1 MYFLI
6 QGLGIVMTINNEQKI
21 TSLSPFRHG
30 LNSLLKKKVA
40 VSVILI
46 LIIVYIVGLFAPL
59 IAPYS
64 YSETDLMNTQSG
76 PTLDHIFGTDRLG
89 RDIFTRI
96 IWGIQT
102 TVIITIVG
110 LVTGSLILGV
120 SLGLVAGYFR
130 GKADSIITRTGE
142 VLAAFPD
149 ILLIII
155 LAATLRPRIVDFART
170 IEDMS
175 GINGIVSSGIV
186 DFAVIGIALLPLSWF
201 GMMRLVRGQV
211 LSVGQREYVQAA
223 RIAGA
228 SNTRILFRHIL
239 PNVIGP
245 IIVSAS
251 FGLGAVAG
259 TEVFLSFLGLGV
271 QPPHPSLGIMIAD
284 VTGRGA
290 SSVSVLKNH
299 PEQILAPIAV
309 VWILIFCWNLLG
321 DALTDI
327 FNPRSK

>member
-6 QGLGIVMTINNEQKI
+6 QGLGIVMTISNEQKI

-40 VSVILI
+40 VSVIIVLI
-46 LIIVYIVGLFAPL
+46 VVYFVGLFAPL

-155 LAATLRPRIVDFART
+155 LAATLRPRIVDFARS

-239 PNVIGP
+239 PNVIGQ

>member
-1 MYFLI
+1 MI
-6 QGLGIVMTINNEQKI
+6 IKKKSN
-21 TSLSPFRHG
+21 SLSSSPFKEG
-30 LNSLLKKKVA
+30 LKSLLQKKVA
-40 VSVILI
+40 LTVIII
-46 LIIVYIVGLFAPL
+46 LSAVYLAGIFSPL

-64 YSETDLMNTQSG
+64 YSETNLLNTQSS
-76 PTLDHIFGTDRLG
+76 PSWENIFGTDRLG

-102 TVIITIVG
+102 TVIITFVG

-120 SLGLVAGYFR
+120 SLGLIAGYFR
-130 GKADSIITRTGE
+130 GRVDAFITRIGE
-142 VLAAFPD
+142 ILAAFPD

-155 LAATLRPRIVDFART
+155 LAATLRPRIVDLTRKF
-170 IEDMS
+170 EDFT

-211 LSVGQREYVQAA
+211 LSVSQREYVQAA
-223 RIAGA
+223 KIAGA
-228 SNTRILFRHIL
+228 SNARILFRHIL

-284 VTGRGA
+284 VSGRGS
-290 SSVSVLKNH
+290 SSVSVLVNH
-299 PEQILAPIAV
+299 PEQILAPVAV

>member
-6 QGLGIVMTINNEQKI
+6 QGLGIAMTINNEQKI

-40 VSVILI
+40 VSVIIVLI
-46 LIIVYIVGLFAPL
+46 VVYFVGLFAPL

-155 LAATLRPRIVDFART
+155 LAATLRPRIVDFARS

>member
-1 MYFLI
+1 MYFLT
-6 QGLGIVMTINNEQKI
+6 QGLGIVMTINNKQKI
-21 TSLSPFRHG
+21 TSVSPFRHG
-30 LNSLLKKKVA
+30 LNSLLNKKVA
-40 VSVILI
+40 VSVIIVLV
-46 LIIVYIVGLFAPL
+46 IVYVVGLIAPL

-130 GKADSIITRTGE
+130 GKADAIITRTGE

-155 LAATLRPRIVDFART
+155 LAATLRPRIVDFARNV
-170 IEDMS
+170 EDMS
-175 GINGIVSSGIV
+175 GINGIVSSGVV

-228 SNTRILFRHIL
+228 SNERILFRHIL

>member
-1 MYFLI
+1 
-6 QGLGIVMTINNEQKI
+6 MTINNEQKI

-40 VSVILI
+40 VSVILV

-186 DFAVIGIALLPLSWF
+186 DFAVIGIALLPL
-201 GMMRLVRGQV
+201 
-211 LSVGQREYVQAA
+211 LSL
-223 RIAGA
+223 I
-228 SNTRILFRHIL
+228 HI
-239 PNVIGP
+239 
-245 IIVSAS
+245 
-251 FGLGAVAG
+251 
-259 TEVFLSFLGLGV
+259 
-271 QPPHPSLGIMIAD
+271 
-284 VTGRGA
+284 
-290 SSVSVLKNH
+290 
-299 PEQILAPIAV
+299 
-309 VWILIFCWNLLG
+309 
-321 DALTDI
+321 
-327 FNPRSK
+327 

>member
-1 MYFLI
+1 
-6 QGLGIVMTINNEQKI
+6 MTISNNQKS
-21 TSLSPFRHG
+21 TSISPFRHG
-30 LNSLLKKKVA
+30 LNSLLRKRVA
-40 VSVILI
+40 MSVIIVL
-46 LIIVYIVGLFAPL
+46 LIVYIVGLFAPL

-76 PTLDHIFGTDRLG
+76 PTWDHIFGTDRLG

-110 LVTGSLILGV
+110 LITGSLILGV

-130 GKADSIITRTGE
+130 GKTDAVITRTGE

-155 LAATLRPRIVDFART
+155 LAATLRPRIVDFARR
-170 IEDMS
+170 IEDLS
-175 GINGIVSSGIV
+175 GISGIVSSGIV

-228 SNTRILFRHIL
+228 SNLRILFRHIL

-284 VTGRGA
+284 VTGRGS
-290 SSVSVLKNH
+290 SSVSVLTNH

-309 VWILIFCWNLLG
+309 VWVLIFCWNLLG

>member
-1 MYFLI
+1 
-6 QGLGIVMTINNEQKI
+6 MTINNEQKI

-40 VSVILI
+40 VSVILV

>member
-1 MYFLI
+1 VI
-6 QGLGIVMTINNEQKI
+6 INNEQKN

-30 LNSLLKKKVA
+30 LNSLLKKRVA
-40 VSVILI
+40 VSVIII
-46 LIIVYIVGLFAPL
+46 LFIVYIVGLIAPL

-76 PTLDHIFGTDRLG
+76 PTLDHVFGTDRLG

-130 GKADSIITRTGE
+130 GKSDAIITRTGE

-155 LAATLRPRIVDFART
+155 LAATLRPRIVDFARSVENST
-170 IEDMS
+170 

-228 SNTRILFRHIL
+228 SNARILFRHIL

>member
-6 QGLGIVMTINNEQKI
+6 QGLGIAMTINNEQKI

-40 VSVILI
+40 VSVII
-46 LIIVYIVGLFAPL
+46 VLIIVYIVGLFAPL

-155 LAATLRPRIVDFART
+155 LAATLRPRIVDFARR

-211 LSVGQREYVQAA
+211 LSISQREYVQAA
-223 RIAGA
+223 KIAGA
-228 SNTRILFRHIL
+228 VLRKSGSIKTAEGLIAMLSSCWVAINLYSLFVITSGWSKSIVFDFLTRKALF
-239 PNVIGP
+239 
-245 IIVSAS
+245 
-251 FGLGAVAG
+251 
-259 TEVFLSFLGLGV
+259 
-271 QPPHPSLGIMIAD
+271 
-284 VTGRGA
+284 
-290 SSVSVLKNH
+290 
-299 PEQILAPIAV
+299 
-309 VWILIFCWNLLG
+309 
-321 DALTDI
+321 
-327 FNPRSK
+327 

>member
-1 MYFLI
+1 MCFLT
-6 QGLGIVMTINNEQKI
+6 QGLGIAMTISNNQKS
-21 TSLSPFRHG
+21 TSISPFRHG
-30 LNSLLKKKVA
+30 LNSLLRKRVA
-40 VSVILI
+40 ISVIIVL
-46 LIIVYIVGLFAPL
+46 LIVYIVGLFAPL

-76 PTLDHIFGTDRLG
+76 PTWDHIFGTDRLG

-110 LVTGSLILGV
+110 LITGSLILGV

-130 GKADSIITRTGE
+130 GKTDAVITRTGE

-155 LAATLRPRIVDFART
+155 LAATLRPRIVDFARR
-170 IEDMS
+170 IEDLS
-175 GINGIVSSGIV
+175 GISGIVSSGIV

-228 SNTRILFRHIL
+228 SNLRILFRHIL

-284 VTGRGA
+284 VTGRGS
-290 SSVSVLKNH
+290 SSVSVLTNH

-309 VWILIFCWNLLG
+309 VWVLIFCWNLLG

>member
-1 MYFLI
+1 
-6 QGLGIVMTINNEQKI
+6 MTISNEQKI

-40 VSVILI
+40 VSVIIVLI
-46 LIIVYIVGLFAPL
+46 VVYFVGLFAPL

-155 LAATLRPRIVDFART
+155 LAATLRPRIVDFARS

>member
-1 MYFLI
+1 MEI
-6 QGLGIVMTINNEQKI
+6 INKSNA
-21 TSLSPFRHG
+21 TSLSPFKLGVQRLLSKKLG
-30 LNSLLKKKVA
+30 L
-40 VSVILI
+40 SVIVI
-46 LIIVYIVGLFAPL
+46 LSIVYLLGLFAPL
-59 IAPYS
+59 ISPYP
-64 YSETDLMNTQSG
+64 YTETNLLNTQQG
-76 PTLDHIFGTDRLG
+76 PSLDHLLGTDRLG

-96 IWGIQT
+96 LWGIQT

-130 GKADSIITRTGE
+130 GKVDTFIMRVGE
-142 VLAAFPD
+142 ILSAFPD

-155 LAATLRPRIVDFART
+155 LAATLRPRIVELARN
-170 IEDMS
+170 IEES
-175 GINGIVSSGIV
+175 TGINGIVSSGVV

-223 RIAGA
+223 KVSGA
-228 SNTRILFRHIL
+228 SNARILFRHIL

-284 VTGRGA
+284 VTGRGS
-290 SSVSVLKNH
+290 SSVSVLVNH
-299 PEQILAPIAV
+299 PEQILAPISI

>member
-40 VSVILI
+40 VSVILV

-327 FNPRSK
+327 FYPRSK

>member
-1 MYFLI
+1 MYCLT
-6 QGLGIVMTINNEQKI
+6 QGLGIAMTTKGNIRDV
-21 TSLSPFRHG
+21 SLSPFRQG
-30 LNSLLKKKVA
+30 LQNLVNKKVA
-40 VSVILI
+40 LTVIII
-46 LIIVYIVGLFAPL
+46 LFLVYIVGLFSPL

-76 PTLDHIFGTDRLG
+76 PTWDHIFGTDRLG

-120 SLGLVAGYFR
+120 SLGLIAGYFK
-130 GKADSIITRTGE
+130 GKADAVITRVGE

-155 LAATLRPRIVDFART
+155 LAATLRPRIVDFARKT
-170 IEDMS
+170 EEFT

-186 DFAVIGIALLPLSWF
+186 DFTVIGIALLPLSWF

-228 SNTRILFRHIL
+228 SNARILFRHIL

-284 VTGRGA
+284 VTGRGS
-290 SSVSVLKNH
+290 SSVSVLTNH

>member
-1 MYFLI
+1 MYFLT
-6 QGLGIVMTINNEQKI
+6 QGLGIVMTINNKQKI
-21 TSLSPFRHG
+21 TSVSPFRHG
-30 LNSLLKKKVA
+30 LNSLLNKKVA
-40 VSVILI
+40 VSVIIVLV
-46 LIIVYIVGLFAPL
+46 IVYVVGLIAPL

-130 GKADSIITRTGE
+130 GKADAIITRTGE

-155 LAATLRPRIVDFART
+155 LAATLRPRIVDFARNV
-170 IEDMS
+170 EDMS
-175 GINGIVSSGIV
+175 GINGIVSSGVV

-228 SNTRILFRHIL
+228 SNARILFRHIL

>member
-1 MYFLI
+1 MCFLT
-6 QGLGIVMTINNEQKI
+6 QGLGIAMTISNNQKS
-21 TSLSPFRHG
+21 TSISPFRHG
-30 LNSLLKKKVA
+30 LNSLLRKRVA
-40 VSVILI
+40 MSVIIVL
-46 LIIVYIVGLFAPL
+46 LIVYIVGLFAPL

-76 PTLDHIFGTDRLG
+76 PTWDHIFGTDRLG

-110 LVTGSLILGV
+110 LITGSLILGV

-130 GKADSIITRTGE
+130 GKTDAVITRTGE

-155 LAATLRPRIVDFART
+155 LAATLRPRIVDFARR
-170 IEDMS
+170 IEDLS
-175 GINGIVSSGIV
+175 GISGIVSSGIV

-228 SNTRILFRHIL
+228 SNLRILFRHIL

-284 VTGRGA
+284 VTGRGS
-290 SSVSVLKNH
+290 SSVSVLTNH

-309 VWILIFCWNLLG
+309 VWVLIFCWNLLG

>member
-1 MYFLI
+1 M
-6 QGLGIVMTINNEQKI
+6 
-21 TSLSPFRHG
+21 
-30 LNSLLKKKVA
+30 
-40 VSVILI
+40 
-46 LIIVYIVGLFAPL
+46 
-59 IAPYS
+59 
-64 YSETDLMNTQSG
+64 
-76 PTLDHIFGTDRLG
+76 
-89 RDIFTRI
+89 
-96 IWGIQT
+96 
-102 TVIITIVG
+102 IITIVG

-271 QPPHPSLGIMIAD
+271 LPPHPSLGIMIAD

-309 VWILIFCWNLLG
+309 VWILIFFLYVF
-321 DALTDI
+321 I
-327 FNPRSK
+327 FSGLK

>member
-1 MYFLI
+1 MYFLT
-6 QGLGIVMTINNEQKI
+6 QGLGIVMTINNKQKI
-21 TSLSPFRHG
+21 TSVSPFRHG
-30 LNSLLKKKVA
+30 LNSLLNKKVA
-40 VSVILI
+40 VSVIIVLV
-46 LIIVYIVGLFAPL
+46 IVYVVGLIAPL

-64 YSETDLMNTQSG
+64 YSETDLMNTQGG

-130 GKADSIITRTGE
+130 GKADAIITRTGE

-155 LAATLRPRIVDFART
+155 LAATLRPRIVDFARNV
-170 IEDMS
+170 EDMS

-228 SNTRILFRHIL
+228 SNARILFRHIL

>member
-40 VSVILI
+40 VSVILV

-245 IIVSAS
+245 IIVSSS

-259 TEVFLSFLGLGV
+259 TEVFLSYLGLGV

>member
-40 VSVILI
+40 VSVILV

-170 IEDMS
+170 IEEMS

-228 SNTRILFRHIL
+228 SNARILFRHIL